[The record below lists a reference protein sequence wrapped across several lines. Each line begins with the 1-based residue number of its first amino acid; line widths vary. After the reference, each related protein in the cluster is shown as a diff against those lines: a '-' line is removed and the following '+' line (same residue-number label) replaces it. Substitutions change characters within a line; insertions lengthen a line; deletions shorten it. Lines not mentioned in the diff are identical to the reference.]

1 MKKCLISRRSFL
13 KTASTAFAVP
23 FILPSSI
30 WNAKAEE
37 KPNNRLNI
45 GFIGIGMQNRGHL
58 GSVANRDDA
67 RVIAVCDVDTDR
79 LNYAKGVVDNRYK
92 ERFGEN
98 AQKCDAYYDF
108 REMLSRKDLD
118 AVFIATPDHWHSIP
132 VIMAANAGKHIYCEK
147 PLSLTVRQARA
158 MANAVRKNDVIFQTG
173 SQQRS
178 SAEFRK
184 AARMVRNGKIG
195 DIKKIIV
202 NIGAPSRWCDL
213 PAEEAPEGLHW
224 DMWLGPAPYR
234 AYNQKLSP
242 RGVHH
247 FYPWRDYREYSG
259 GMTTDWG
266 CHHYDIVQWAL
277 GMDDSGPVKFVPP
290 GNENATSGIK
300 FYYANGVEVQHG
312 GDNTLERDGKKEG
325 FGIQFIGTEG
335 RIYVDRGKI
344 GFAPEELEDVKFTD
358 NDVKLYE
365 SNDHHQDWFNGIR
378 NHTRPICDVEVG
390 CRSVTVCHLCNIAY
404 WTNKEIHWDPKRE
417 VITNNEE
424 ANKLLDRKQR
434 APYCDWIKNA

>member
-58 GSVANRDDA
+58 GSVANRNDA

-195 DIKKIIV
+195 EIKKIIV

-213 PAEEAPEGLHW
+213 PSEEAPEGLHW

-312 GDNTLERDGKKEG
+312 GDNTLERDG
-325 FGIQFIGTEG
+325 
-335 RIYVDRGKI
+335 
-344 GFAPEELEDVKFTD
+344 
-358 NDVKLYE
+358 
-365 SNDHHQDWFNGIR
+365 
-378 NHTRPICDVEVG
+378 
-390 CRSVTVCHLCNIAY
+390 
-404 WTNKEIHWDPKRE
+404 
-417 VITNNEE
+417 
-424 ANKLLDRKQR
+424 
-434 APYCDWIKNA
+434 